1 MWVTEGQW
9 PCDVLWR
16 QYEIVSIVSKQNMSE
31 MTLNYW
37 MMVERYPNIKE
48 EVGGSIP
55 DCENLLST

>member
-1 MWVTEGQW
+1 M
-9 PCDVLWR
+9 
-16 QYEIVSIVSKQNMSE
+16 SK

-48 EVGGSIP
+48 EVGGLIP

>member
-16 QYEIVSIVSKQNMSE
+16 QYEIVSIVSKQNMSK

-48 EVGGSIP
+48 EVGGLIP